1 MGCGGMRPSTDR
13 SCVMTTRHRR
23 PLQPAYLSRLIA
35 ALVAGVLPGVAL
47 AAVEFDPRLIYG
59 ESASSTNWSRF
70 ASNEH
75 VAGTYSADIRVNGT
89 FVVRRDI
96 EVRATDDGRTQVCLD
111 PTWFEQLGLD
121 AGRVARAQEA
131 SAASDKP
138 LRLLPTEVF
147 CDALANYVPDAT
159 VNFDAGEQVLEI
171 GIPQAY
177 LVRDPRGWVN
187 PELRDNGINAAR
199 LNYYVNHQQMHSS
212 GYGSRSST
220 SAMVNA
226 GVNLG
231 AWRFRHDGYFA
242 YDSQAGGSYRPGRT
256 LVQRDL
262 PGMDAQLTLGE
273 AATAGD
279 LFDGVNYRGV
289 SVSTDARML
298 PDSQNGYAPSVRGVA
313 QSNAR
318 VVIRQ
323 RGNVIYETMV
333 APGPFEINDLYSTA
347 SSGDL
352 NVEVIEAD
360 GRVQRFVVP
369 FAAVPQ
375 LLRKGQQRYSVTAG
389 QLRDT
394 GLPGAT
400 QFVEATLRRGVSD
413 QVTLFGGVTASNG
426 YGAVLLGGAVN
437 TSIGA
442 FSGDV
447 TVARTQ
453 LPGEQAGFGS
463 SMSGQSYRL
472 TYSKDL
478 PSTNTNIT
486 VAAYR
491 YSTQGYLS
499 LADAARVRGALSE
512 GVGGQD
518 VARQRGRLDL
528 TVNQRLGDRGG
539 SLFATASSADYWNRG
554 QRATSFTLGY
564 SNTWGPV
571 TYTVSAQRTMERS
584 LYGNEDSR
592 QTNSIN
598 LNLSIPLGKAGSAAR
613 LTTSMDRDS
622 DGRQNLRAGVSGS
635 FGEQRQGNYNASATH
650 NGQDGARF
658 NGDVS
663 YMTSVASLSAGYSGG
678 RGSQQLSLGAS
689 GGVILH
695 GDGVVFSQQMGDTVG
710 IVHVPD
716 APGAAVDNAIGVK
729 TDARGYAVVPYLS
742 PYRRNEVT
750 IDPKGL
756 PLDVELKS
764 ASVTTVP
771 TAGAVVRVV
780 VPTSSGR
787 TALIEALRA
796 DGQPLPFG
804 VDVTNEAGEVVGV
817 VGQASRLWVRG
828 IEERGRLFVRWG
840 EDGAQQCAVDYNLA
854 GVASGDMVA
863 SQCSGAL
870 LASE

>member
-1 MGCGGMRPSTDR
+1 MRPSTDR
-13 SCVMTTRHRR
+13 FRAMNPRHRR

-47 AAVEFDPRLIYG
+47 ASTAVEFDPRLIYG
-59 ESASSTNWSRF
+59 ESASNTNWSRF
-70 ASNEH
+70 ASNDT
-75 VAGTYSADIRVNGT
+75 VAGTYGADIRINGT
-89 FVVRRDI
+89 FVMRRDI
-96 EVRATDDGRTQVCLD
+96 DVQITDDGRTQVCLD
-111 PTWFEQLGLD
+111 PALFDQVGLD
-121 AGRVARAQEA
+121 AKRVAA
-131 SAASDKP
+131 SGKS
-138 LRLLPTEVF
+138 LRPLPTEVF
-147 CDALANYVPDAT
+147 CDDLSNYVPDVT
-159 VNFDAGEQVLEI
+159 VNFDAGEQVLDI
-171 GIPQAY
+171 SIPQAY
-177 LVRDPRGWVN
+177 LARDPRGWVS

-199 LNYYVNHQQMHSS
+199 LNYSVNHQLQSSS
-212 GYGSRSST
+212 GYATRNTT
-220 SAMVNA
+220 SALLNT
-226 GVNLG
+226 GVNIG

-242 YDSQAGGSYRPGRT
+242 YDSQTGGSYRAGRT

-273 AATAGD
+273 ASTTGD

-298 PDSQNGYAPSVRGVA
+298 PDSQNGYAPTVRGVA

-333 APGPFEINDLYSTA
+333 APGPFEISDLYGTA

-375 LLRKGQQRYSVTAG
+375 LLRNGQQRYSMTVG
-389 QLRDT
+389 QLRDP
-394 GLPGAT
+394 GLPNST

-426 YGAVLLGGAVN
+426 YGAVLVGGALN
-437 TSIGA
+437 TTIGA

-453 LPGEQAGFGS
+453 LPGELPGFGS
-463 SMSGQSYRL
+463 NMSGQSYRL

-478 PSTNTNIT
+478 PATNTNIT

-499 LADAARVRGALSE
+499 LTDAARVRGDLRE
-512 GVGGQD
+512 GFSGQD

-528 TVNQRLGDRGG
+528 TVNQRLGEKGG
-539 SLFATASSADYWNRG
+539 SLFVNASSADYWNRG
-554 QRATSFTLGY
+554 QRATSFSVGY
-564 SNTWGPV
+564 SNTWKSV
-571 TYTVSAQRTMERS
+571 TYSISAQRTMERS
-584 LYGNEDSR
+584 LYGNEASR

-598 LNLSIPLGKAGSAAR
+598 LSLSIPLGKAGDAPNLS
-613 LTTSMDRDS
+613 TSMDRDS
-622 DGRQNLRAGVSGS
+622 DGRQNARVGVSGS
-635 FGEQRQGNYNASATH
+635 FGELRQGNYNVSANH
-650 NGQDGARF
+650 GSDAGARF
-658 NGDVS
+658 NGDVN
-663 YMTSVASLSAGYSGG
+663 YTTSVANLSAGISSSQ
-678 RGSQQLSLGAS
+678 GSQQLSLSAS
-689 GGVILH
+689 GGVVVH
-695 GDGVVFSQQMGDTVG
+695 GDGVAFSQQMGDTVG

-716 APGAAVDNAIGVK
+716 APGAGVGNGIGVK

-787 TALIEALRA
+787 TALIEAVRP

-804 VDVTNEAGEVVGV
+804 VDVTNEAGEVIGV

-828 IEERGRLFVRWG
+828 VEERGRLFVRWG
-840 EDGAQQCAVDYNLA
+840 EEATQQCAVNYNLA
-854 GVASGDMVA
+854 GVASGDMVV
-863 SQCSGAL
+863 SQCSAD
-870 LASE
+870 